1 MSLILVLLI
10 FAAGWCFAR
19 FWPTNTDTKTG
30 RYKQIILDELAS
42 LFGAVSLALAV
53 LVAIHWI
60 ISSYVSSSQTRLQ
73 KIIEI
78 ETMLDRWNAYAVSF
92 GLSFWVYVS
101 VFGLLLAMTLCQI
114 VAGTT
119 ASDGSANNSF
129 IVKIARAIGTY
140 RRRLSQ
146 AKIILLVLASF
157 TFLGTQAA
165 PLSDIARAEIARA
178 EQGLAEAHEA
188 MEEIA
193 VRIAL
198 FAEIKEELDE
208 ISPSNPQPR
217 RWSKRPGEPRQ
228 PFIEIRKLI
237 DSVPPPQARSQDTVL
252 EWVREQESE
261 DRSKR
266 NLGQKHSNDV
276 SDRKHVLRNPVIV
289 QTQSNN
295 ERKIRIDLRSR
306 DRALAETTN
315 AEIDILRYET
325 ANTLNAS
332 MKGETTTKPLSRKS
346 LASIPAPSPQPSEFL
361 YRALVETS
369 AEASLDPTRLTVLES
384 VATEL
389 PLSALLIDA
398 VSSIARDLA
407 TERNWETLRL
417 PLNVLQSKSESA
429 NVWIQNRVAALRS
442 KLTAGMAGP
451 LKEEAKRVAQQVDA
465 EKTVLERTRTW
476 HDNLERQ
483 AEKDVTL
490 RLAQLRKLAEA
501 KFAGQWNTK
510 LMELGKARLLAR
522 PSTNALEQALK
533 TKNFEHY
540 MEELLKSGKL
550 SNRLGLPEMERSPEA
565 LRLEDPINDLRRS
578 NPRIFE
584 RDSLGR
590 PDLKGFTE
598 KALDISMA
606 EAYQQIEQKISE
618 LSSPF
623 EKAATIDVLESR
635 VTSPSIGEAAAAAF
649 IITAARKMGLR
660 KVATTAGYVPV
671 IRPDTFHSNRST
683 SSRSNSTSTRST
695 YRSTIRATR

>member
-1 MSLILVLLI
+1 MSLILFLLI
-10 FAAGWCFAR
+10 FVGCWCFAR
-19 FWPTNTDTKTG
+19 FWPNNIDTKTG
-30 RYKQIILDELAS
+30 RYKQIVLDELAS

-53 LVAIHWI
+53 LVAIHWT
-60 ISSYVSSSQTRLQ
+60 ISSYVSSSQTRIQ

-78 ETMLDRWNAYAVSF
+78 EAMLDRWNAYAVSF
-92 GLSFWVYVS
+92 ALSVWVYVA
-101 VFGLLLAMTLCQI
+101 VFVMLFSMTLCQI
-114 VAGTT
+114 IAGTT
-119 ASDGSANNSF
+119 ATEGSANNSF
-129 IVKIARAIGTY
+129 IVKIAKAIGTY

-165 PLSDIARAEIARA
+165 PLSDIAKAEIARA
-178 EQGLAEAHEA
+178 DQGLVEAHEA
-188 MEEIA
+188 LEEIA

-198 FAEIKEELDE
+198 LAEINEELDE
-208 ISPSNPQPR
+208 ISPSHPQPR
-217 RWSKRPGEPRQ
+217 RWSKRPGGPRQ

-237 DSVPPPQARSQDTVL
+237 DLVPPPQARSQDTVL

-266 NLGQKHSNDV
+266 TLGQKHSNDV
-276 SDRKHVLRNPVIV
+276 SDRKRVLRNPVIV

-295 ERKIRIDLRSR
+295 ESKIRIDLRGR
-306 DRALAETTN
+306 DRSLAETTN
-315 AEIDILRYET
+315 AEIDILRYEA

-332 MKGETTTKPLSRKS
+332 MKGEATTRPLSRKS
-346 LASIPAPSPQPSEFL
+346 LESIPTPSLQPSEYL

-384 VATEL
+384 VAAEL

-417 PLNVLQSKSESA
+417 PLNVLQGKSESA
-429 NVWIQNRVAALRS
+429 NAWIQNRVAALRS
-442 KLTAGMAGP
+442 KLSVRLAGP
-451 LKEEAKRVAQQVDA
+451 LKEEAKRVAQQMDA

-476 HDNLERQ
+476 HETLERQ

-510 LMELGKARLLAR
+510 LVELGKARLLAR

-533 TKNFEHY
+533 ANDFELY
-540 MEELLKSGKL
+540 MEEFLRSGKL
-550 SNRLGLPEMERSPEA
+550 PNRLGLPEIERSPEA
-565 LRLEDPINDLRRS
+565 QRLEDLIDELKRP
-578 NPRIFE
+578 NPRIFDP
-584 RDSLGR
+584 DSLGR
-590 PDLKGFTE
+590 PDLKSLTE

-623 EKAATIDVLESR
+623 EKVATIDALEAR
-635 VTSPSIGEAAAAAF
+635 VTSLSIGEAAAAAF

-660 KVATTAGYVPV
+660 KVATTAGYVPA
-671 IRPDTFHSNRST
+671 IRPDVFGNNRST
-683 SSRSNSTSTRST
+683 SSRPNSTSTRST
-695 YRSTIRATR
+695 YRPAIRVPR